1 VLTTAIASTN
11 FLKAVLRISR
21 AHQENFYP
29 RVTFQSICR
38 TKQFHVLKQRVFIF
52 NQCGGG
58 GAFFDFLERIRPKN
72 KLGEFQFWGRDLLQK
87 RKNKKQQILSF
98 RSSKIKIKN
107 PRIGSTNQTQ
117 FGLDS
122 GYFKGT
128 MIPVPIS

>member
-1 VLTTAIASTN
+1 VLTNHCSTAAALASTK

-21 AHQENFYP
+21 AHQGNFYP

-87 RKNKKQQILSF
+87 RGKKKEKTKNNKS
-98 RSSKIKIKN
+98 
-107 PRIGSTNQTQ
+107 
-117 FGLDS
+117 
-122 GYFKGT
+122 
-128 MIPVPIS
+128 